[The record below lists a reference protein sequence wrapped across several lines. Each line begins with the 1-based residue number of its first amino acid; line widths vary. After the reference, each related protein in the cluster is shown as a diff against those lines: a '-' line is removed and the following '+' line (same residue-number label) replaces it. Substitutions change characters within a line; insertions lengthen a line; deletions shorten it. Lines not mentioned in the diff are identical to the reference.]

1 MGQICDI
8 YGTKTFAINLFSSY
22 FCTRKI
28 RTCIMLNNKK
38 FRLCRKLKSLP
49 TLRDV
54 IDTWRSA
61 LIGLTEEEALEMNSF
76 FFDFDWIRPI
86 EVYMDLTNLIIN
98 DGLLTTMSQ
107 LAHYMAMHSN
117 LSKSEATLYALLKRY
132 KRICLKK

>member
-1 MGQICDI
+1 MQKIEITAD
-8 YGTKTFAINLFSSY
+8 TPLSALF
-22 FCTRKI
+22 RNEHHEI
-28 RTCIMLNNKK
+28 
-38 FRLCRKLKSLP
+38 
-49 TLRDV
+49 LRDV

-107 LAHYMAMHSN
+107 LAHYMAIHSN

-132 KRICLKK
+132 KRICQDK